1 MIYKPSLSYGD
12 VLLVPKY
19 SDIVSRK
26 EVDIS
31 SALDCWR
38 GLELPIISSP
48 MDTITESS
56 MANAMANEGGLGIIH
71 RYNSIEM
78 QAQQAYQVSDHDR
91 KAAAIGITGDYL
103 ERAQALYDVG
113 VRILCLDVAHGHH
126 ILMKKAIT
134 SLKALYSDVHIM
146 AGNVATKK
154 GFEDLASWGADS
166 IRCNIGGGSI
176 CSTRVQTGH
185 GVPGLQTIFD
195 CFQADVDRDVK
206 IIADGG
212 IRNSGDIVK
221 ALAAGAD
228 FVMIGSL
235 LAGTKE
241 TPGEV
246 LYSSSGTAR
255 KIYRGMASKEA
266 QHNWRGSHS
275 SNEGISTTV
284 PLKGSASEILT
295 DLENGIRSGLSYS
308 GARSIMELQVNAEFI
323 VQTQSGQTESGTH
336 ILLRN

>member
-38 GLELPIISSP
+38 ELDLPIISSP

-284 PLKGSASEILT
+284 PLKGSASEILA